1 MAHGFFSNLVH
12 VPPPAT
18 GTDESDRFPGRD
30 KRLLLIGALW
40 FVPRVLIRLTKN
52 TDLIDALQR

>member
-1 MAHGFFSNLVH
+1 MAHGFF
-12 VPPPAT
+12 PPPAT